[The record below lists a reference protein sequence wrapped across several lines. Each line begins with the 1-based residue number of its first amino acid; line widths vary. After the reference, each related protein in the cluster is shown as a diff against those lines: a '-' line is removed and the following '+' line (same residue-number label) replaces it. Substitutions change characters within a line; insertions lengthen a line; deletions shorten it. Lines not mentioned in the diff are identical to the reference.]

1 MIDCI
6 IVDIDTCMYLCD
18 TFVLYLYIFLVC
30 HSFIACDISI
40 ELSSY
45 TKREQEQLQSCQ
57 RNTAVPQWYLS
68 LGCGLTESVY
78 KM

>member
-1 MIDCI
+1 
-6 IVDIDTCMYLCD
+6 MYMYVSYLHIN
-18 TFVLYLYIFLVC
+18 FVLVY

-57 RNTAVPQWYLS
+57 RNTAVPRWYLWYIHR
-68 LGCGLTESVY
+68 GCGLTESVY